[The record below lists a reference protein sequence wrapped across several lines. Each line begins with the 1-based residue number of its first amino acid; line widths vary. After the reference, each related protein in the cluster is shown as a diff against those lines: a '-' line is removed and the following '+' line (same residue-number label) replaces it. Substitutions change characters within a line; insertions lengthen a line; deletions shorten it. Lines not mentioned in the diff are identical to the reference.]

1 MSQDFGLIF
10 VSAEEFRA
18 FCAFFFLLQRR
29 QAEVQ
34 RDAGTSVT
42 ATMLRLIFT
51 AADVGISGGSCTPGS
66 CDLKGD
72 GRLGMEEL
80 RNMLLVL
87 IRESGSLA
95 WLHMKYQADAR
106 FRHMLS
112 DYCKSPL
119 RWTADAAL
127 HELVTYDSP
136 PALAAA
142 PNLFSDTTRLTWEGL
157 SKIMQVKRLSGGE
170 CVVEAL
176 TRRWM
181 DAATAQLCCPV
192 PPPPHAHEVAFQD
205 EDEAAAG
212 SVAEED
218 DLCETSSGFDSASAA
233 PSQAAAL
240 PAFQA
245 VGGGF
250 YVGPGFPLPLGLAA
264 PGKAGERAGPTLRVD
279 SDAAKRFV
287 R

>member
-1 MSQDFGLIF
+1 ML

-29 QAEVQ
+29 QVEAQ
-34 RDAGTSVT
+34 QDSGRSVT

-51 AADVGISGGSCTPGS
+51 AADVGISVGSCTPGS

-119 RWTADAAL
+119 KWTADAAL

-157 SKIMQVKRLSGGE
+157 SKIMEVKRLSGGE

-181 DAATAQLCCPV
+181 DAATAQLSCPA
-192 PPPPHAHEVAFQD
+192 PPPAHAHEVALQD
-205 EDEAAAG
+205 EDDAAAG

-218 DLCETSSGFDSASAA
+218 DLCDSAPSHA
-233 PSQAAAL
+233 PAL

-245 VGGGF
+245 AGGGC
-250 YVGPGFPLPLGLAA
+250 YVGPGFPLPLGLAP
-264 PGKAGERAGPTLRVD
+264 PGKVGGRAGPALRVD